1 MDWILEI
8 NSSVNSIVW
17 GPPMMVVLIGTGIF
31 LTFATH
37 GVQFRKFF
45 FAGRQ
50 VLGLDRP
57 SMGEGAVSG
66 YQALATSLSA
76 TVGVSNIAGIP
87 VAIAAGGPGAIF
99 WLFVAGLFGMAT
111 KFAEIAIA
119 LQYREKDRNGEM
131 RGGAM
136 YVLAKGF
143 RMPWFG
149 SVFAALCALAAFGIG
164 NLIQGNSVAAAMQV
178 SFGVPHWMTGLVL
191 VGATALV
198 VLGGLHRIAE
208 VASVLV
214 PVMCSTYVLCALYV
228 LIANWSELPG
238 VVVLVFDSAFTGQ
251 AALGGFAGATVR
263 SAIRSGIARGLNSN
277 EAGLGSAPIVHAAA
291 VTDHPIRQAT
301 YGIFG
306 VFVDT
311 IVVCMLTASTVL
323 LTGTWTSGLE
333 GLEIAANAFQQG
345 LPGTWGGNM
354 VSVAVALF
362 GFSTILGWAY
372 YGETGFTYLFGT
384 RSILWYRLAWS
395 AIVYL
400 GAIGGLEAVWDVT
413 DTMNALMAIPNLF
426 AVLGSVGLLR
436 RLMREFFPLNG

>member
-1 MDWILEI
+1 MDWILDL
-8 NSSVNSIVW
+8 NSTVNSIVW
-17 GPPMMVVLIGTGIF
+17 GPPMMLLLIGTGIL
-31 LTFATH
+31 LTIATR
-37 GVQFRKFF
+37 GVQFRKFR

-57 SMGEGAVSG
+57 SAGEGAVSG
-66 YQALATSLSA
+66 YKALATSLSA
-76 TVGVSNIAGIP
+76 TVGVGNIAGIP
-87 VAIAAGGPGAIF
+87 IAITAGGPGAIF

-119 LQYREKDRNGEM
+119 LQYREKDPNGEM

-164 NLIQGNSVAAAMQV
+164 NLIQANSVSAAMQV
-178 SFGVPHWMTGLVL
+178 SFGVPNWVTGLVL
-191 VGATALV
+191 VVVTALV
-198 VLGGLHRIAE
+198 VLGGLRRIAE

-214 PVMCSTYVLCALYV
+214 PVMCGTYVLCALYV
-228 LIANWSELPG
+228 VLTKWSELPG
-238 VVVLVFDSAFTGQ
+238 VVALVLDSAFTGH
-251 AALGGFAGATVR
+251 AAVGGFAGAAVT

-291 VTDHPIRQAT
+291 VTDHAIRQAT

-323 LTGTWTSGLE
+323 LTGAWTTDLE
-333 GLEIAANAFQQG
+333 GLGIAAHAFQEG
-345 LPGTWGGNM
+345 LPGAWGGSM
-354 VSVAVALF
+354 VSVTVALF

-372 YGETGFTYLFGT
+372 YGETGFTYLFGV
-384 RSILWYRLAWS
+384 RGIVVYRVAWS
-395 AIVYL
+395 AMVFV
-400 GAIGGLEAVWDVT
+400 GAIGGLQAVWDVT

-436 RLMREFFPLNG
+436 RLLREFFPPNG

>member
-1 MDWILEI
+1 MDWILEL
-8 NSSVNSIVW
+8 NSTVNSIVW
-17 GPPMMVVLIGTGIF
+17 GPPMLLLLIGTGVL
-31 LTFATH
+31 LTIATR
-37 GVQFRKFF
+37 GVQFRKFL

-57 SMGEGAVSG
+57 YTGDGAVSG
-66 YQALATSLSA
+66 YKALATSLSA
-76 TVGVSNIAGIP
+76 TVGVGNIAGIP
-87 VAIAAGGPGAIF
+87 IAITAGGPGAIF

-119 LQYREKDRNGEM
+119 LQFREKDPNGEM

-178 SFGVPHWMTGLVL
+178 SFGVPNWVTGLVL
-191 VGATALV
+191 VAATALV

-214 PVMCSTYVLCALYV
+214 PVMCGTYVLCALYV
-228 LIANWSELPG
+228 VLTNWSELPG
-238 VVVLVFDSAFTGQ
+238 VVALVLDSAFTGH
-251 AALGGFAGATVR
+251 AAAGGFAGAAVT
-263 SAIRSGIARGLNSN
+263 SAIRSGIARGLLSN

-291 VTDHPIRQAT
+291 VTDHAIRQAT

-306 VFVDT
+306 VFIDT

-323 LTGTWTSGLE
+323 LTGAWTTDLE
-333 GLEIAANAFQQG
+333 GLGIAAHAFQEG
-345 LPGTWGGNM
+345 LPGAWGGSM

-372 YGETGFTYLFGT
+372 YGETGFTYLFGV
-384 RSILWYRLAWS
+384 RGIVLYRLAWS
-395 AIVYL
+395 AMVYV
-400 GAIGGLEAVWDVT
+400 GAIGGLQAVWDVT

-436 RLMREFFPLNG
+436 RLLREFFPPNG

>member
-1 MDWILEI
+1 MDWILEL
-8 NSSVNSIVW
+8 NSTVNSIVW
-17 GPPMMVVLIGTGIF
+17 GPPMLFLLIGTGIL
-31 LTFATH
+31 LTIATR
-37 GVQFRKFF
+37 GVQFRKFLF
-45 FAGRQ
+45 GGRQ

-57 SMGEGAVSG
+57 ASGEGAVSG
-66 YQALATSLSA
+66 YKALATSLSA
-76 TVGVSNIAGIP
+76 TVGVGNIAGIP
-87 VAIAAGGPGAIF
+87 IAITAGGPGAIF

-119 LQYREKDRNGEM
+119 LQFREKDPNGEM

-178 SFGVPHWMTGLVL
+178 SFGVPNWVTGLAL
-191 VGATALV
+191 VAATALV

-214 PVMCSTYVLCALYV
+214 PVMCGTYVLCALYV
-228 LIANWSELPG
+228 VLTNWSELPG
-238 VVVLVFDSAFTGQ
+238 VVALVLDSAFTGH
-251 AALGGFAGATVR
+251 AAVGGFAGAAVT
-263 SAIRSGIARGLNSN
+263 SAIRSGIARGLLSN

-291 VTDHPIRQAT
+291 VTDHAIRQAT

-306 VFVDT
+306 VFIDT

-323 LTGTWTSGLE
+323 LTRAWTTDLE
-333 GLEIAANAFQQG
+333 GLGIAAHAFQEG
-345 LPGTWGGNM
+345 LPGAWGGTM

-372 YGETGFTYLFGT
+372 YGETGFTYLFGV
-384 RSILWYRLAWS
+384 RGILLYRIAWS
-395 AIVYL
+395 AMVYV
-400 GAIGGLEAVWDVT
+400 GAIGGLQAVWDLT

-436 RLMREFFPLNG
+436 RLMREFFPPNG

>member
-8 NSSVNSIVW
+8 NSTVNSIVW
-17 GPPMMVVLIGTGIF
+17 GVPMLLLLIGTGVL
-31 LTFATH
+31 LTIATR
-37 GVQFRKFF
+37 GVQFRKFR

-57 SMGEGAVSG
+57 STGEGAVSG
-66 YQALATSLSA
+66 YKALATSLSA
-76 TVGVSNIAGIP
+76 TVGVGNIAGIP
-87 VAIAAGGPGAIF
+87 IAITAGGPGAIF
-99 WLFVAGLFGMAT
+99 WLFVAGLLGMAT

-119 LQYREKDRNGEM
+119 LRFREKDPNGEM

-178 SFGVPHWMTGLVL
+178 SFGVPNWVTGLVL
-191 VGATALV
+191 VAATALV
-198 VLGGLHRIAE
+198 VLGGLRRIAE

-214 PVMCSTYVLCALYV
+214 PLMCGIYVLCALYV
-228 LIANWSELPG
+228 VLTNLSELPG
-238 VVVLVFDSAFTGQ
+238 VVALVLESAFTGH
-251 AALGGFAGATVR
+251 AAVGGFAGAAVT

-291 VTDHPIRQAT
+291 VTDHAVRQAT

-323 LTGTWTSGLE
+323 LTGAWTTDQE
-333 GLEIAANAFQQG
+333 GLGIAALAFQEG
-345 LPGTWGGNM
+345 LPGAWGGSM

-372 YGETGFTYLFGT
+372 YGETGFTYLFGV
-384 RSILWYRLAWS
+384 RGIVLYRLAWS
-395 AIVYL
+395 AMVYV
-400 GAIGGLEAVWDVT
+400 GAIGGLQAVWDIT

-436 RLMREFFPLNG
+436 RLLREFFPPNG

>member
-1 MDWILEI
+1 MDWILDL
-8 NSSVNSIVW
+8 NSTVNSIVW
-17 GPPMMVVLIGTGIF
+17 GPPMLLLLIGTGIL
-31 LTFATH
+31 LTIATH
-37 GVQFRKFF
+37 GVQFRKFL

-57 SMGEGAVSG
+57 STGEGAVSG
-66 YQALATSLSA
+66 YKALATSLSA
-76 TVGVSNIAGIP
+76 TVGVGNIAGIP
-87 VAIAAGGPGAIF
+87 IAITAGGPGAIF

-119 LQYREKDRNGEM
+119 LQFREKDPNGEM

-178 SFGVPHWMTGLVL
+178 SFGVPNWVTGLVL
-191 VGATALV
+191 VAATALV

-214 PVMCSTYVLCALYV
+214 PVMCGTYVLCALYV
-228 LIANWSELPG
+228 VLTHWSQLPG
-238 VVVLVFDSAFTGQ
+238 VVALVLDSAFTGH
-251 AALGGFAGATVR
+251 AAVGGFAGAAAT
-263 SAIRSGIARGLNSN
+263 SAIRSGIARGLLSN

-291 VTDHPIRQAT
+291 VTDHAIRQAT

-323 LTGTWTSGLE
+323 LTGAWTTDLE
-333 GLEIAANAFQQG
+333 GLGIAAHAFQEG
-345 LPGTWGGNM
+345 LPGAWGGSM

-372 YGETGFTYLFGT
+372 YGETGFTYLFGV
-384 RSILWYRLAWS
+384 RGIVLYRVAWS
-395 AIVYL
+395 AMVFV
-400 GAIGGLEAVWDVT
+400 GAIGGLQAVWDVT

-426 AVLGSVGLLR
+426 AVLGSIGLLR
-436 RLMREFFPLNG
+436 RLLREFFPPNG

>member
-1 MDWILEI
+1 MDWILNL
-8 NSSVNSIVW
+8 NSTVNSIVW
-17 GPPMMVVLIGTGIF
+17 GPPMLLLLIGTGVL
-31 LTFATH
+31 LTIATR
-37 GVQFRKFF
+37 GVQFRKFV

-57 SMGEGAVSG
+57 ATGEGAVSG
-66 YQALATSLSA
+66 YKALATSLSA
-76 TVGVSNIAGIP
+76 TVGVGNIAGIP
-87 VAIAAGGPGAIF
+87 IAITAGGPGAIF

-119 LQYREKDRNGEM
+119 LQYREKDPNGEM

-178 SFGVPHWMTGLVL
+178 SFGVPNWVTGLVL
-191 VGATALV
+191 VAATALV

-214 PVMCSTYVLCALYV
+214 PVMCGTYVLCALYV
-228 LIANWSELPG
+228 VFTNWSQLPG
-238 VVVLVFDSAFTGQ
+238 IVALVLDSAFTGH
-251 AALGGFAGATVR
+251 AAVGGFAGAAVT
-263 SAIRSGIARGLNSN
+263 SAIRSGIARGLLSN

-291 VTDHPIRQAT
+291 VTDHAIRQAT

-323 LTGTWTSGLE
+323 LTGAWTTDLE
-333 GLEIAANAFQQG
+333 GLGIAAHAFQEG
-345 LPGTWGGNM
+345 LPGAWGGSM

-372 YGETGFTYLFGT
+372 YGETGFTYLFGV
-384 RSILWYRLAWS
+384 RGIVLYRVAWS
-395 AIVYL
+395 AMVFV
-400 GAIGGLEAVWDVT
+400 GAIGGLQAVWDVT

-436 RLMREFFPLNG
+436 RLLREFFPPNG

>member
-1 MDWILEI
+1 MDWILEL
-8 NSSVNSIVW
+8 NSTVNSIVW
-17 GPPMMVVLIGTGIF
+17 GPPMLFLLIGTGIL
-31 LTFATH
+31 LTIATR
-37 GVQFRKFF
+37 GVQFRKFLF
-45 FAGRQ
+45 GGRQ

-57 SMGEGAVSG
+57 ASGEGAVSG
-66 YQALATSLSA
+66 YKALATSLSA
-76 TVGVSNIAGIP
+76 TVGVGNIAGIP
-87 VAIAAGGPGAIF
+87 IAITAGGPGAIF

-119 LQYREKDRNGEM
+119 LQFREKDPNGEM

-178 SFGVPHWMTGLVL
+178 SFGVPNWVTGLAL
-191 VGATALV
+191 VAATALV

-214 PVMCSTYVLCALYV
+214 PVMCGTYVLCALYV
-228 LIANWSELPG
+228 VLTNWSELPG
-238 VVVLVFDSAFTGQ
+238 VVALVLDSAFTGH
-251 AALGGFAGATVR
+251 AAVGGFAGAAVT
-263 SAIRSGIARGLNSN
+263 SAIRSGIARGLLSN

-291 VTDHPIRQAT
+291 VTDHAIRQAT

-306 VFVDT
+306 VFIDT

-323 LTGTWTSGLE
+323 LTGAWTTDLE
-333 GLEIAANAFQQG
+333 GLGIAAHAFQEG
-345 LPGTWGGNM
+345 LPGAWGGTM

-372 YGETGFTYLFGT
+372 YGETGFTYLFGV
-384 RSILWYRLAWS
+384 RGILLYRIAWS
-395 AIVYL
+395 AMVYV
-400 GAIGGLEAVWDVT
+400 GAIGGLQAVWDLT

-436 RLMREFFPLNG
+436 RLMREFFPPNG

>member
-1 MDWILEI
+1 MDWILEL
-8 NSSVNSIVW
+8 NSTVNSIVW
-17 GPPMMVVLIGTGIF
+17 GPPMLFLLIGTGIL
-31 LTFATH
+31 LTIATR
-37 GVQFRKFF
+37 GVQFRKFLF
-45 FAGRQ
+45 GGRQ

-57 SMGEGAVSG
+57 VSGEGAVSG
-66 YQALATSLSA
+66 YKALATSLSA
-76 TVGVSNIAGIP
+76 TVGVGNIAGIP
-87 VAIAAGGPGAIF
+87 IAITAGGPGAIF

-119 LQYREKDRNGEM
+119 LQFREKDPNGEM

-178 SFGVPHWMTGLVL
+178 SFGVPNWVTGLAL
-191 VGATALV
+191 VAATALV

-214 PVMCSTYVLCALYV
+214 PVMCGTYVLCALYV
-228 LIANWSELPG
+228 VLTNWSELPG
-238 VVVLVFDSAFTGQ
+238 VVALVLDSAFTGH
-251 AALGGFAGATVR
+251 AAVGGFAGAAVT
-263 SAIRSGIARGLNSN
+263 SAIRSGIARGLLSN

-291 VTDHPIRQAT
+291 VTDHAIRQAT

-306 VFVDT
+306 VFIDT

-323 LTGTWTSGLE
+323 LTGAWTTDLE
-333 GLEIAANAFQQG
+333 GLGIAAHAFQEG
-345 LPGTWGGNM
+345 LPGAWGGTM

-372 YGETGFTYLFGT
+372 YGETGFTYLFGV
-384 RSILWYRLAWS
+384 RGILLYRIAWS
-395 AIVYL
+395 AMVYV
-400 GAIGGLEAVWDVT
+400 GAIGGLQAVWDLT

-436 RLMREFFPLNG
+436 RLMREFFPPNG

>member
-1 MDWILEI
+1 
-8 NSSVNSIVW
+8 
-17 GPPMMVVLIGTGIF
+17 
-31 LTFATH
+31 
-37 GVQFRKFF
+37 
-45 FAGRQ
+45 
-50 VLGLDRP
+50 
-57 SMGEGAVSG
+57 
-66 YQALATSLSA
+66 
-76 TVGVSNIAGIP
+76 
-87 VAIAAGGPGAIF
+87 
-99 WLFVAGLFGMAT
+99 MAT

-119 LQYREKDRNGEM
+119 LQFREKDPNGEM

-178 SFGVPHWMTGLVL
+178 SFGVPNWVTGLAL
-191 VGATALV
+191 VAATALV

-214 PVMCSTYVLCALYV
+214 PVMCGTYVLCALYV
-228 LIANWSELPG
+228 VLTNWSELPG
-238 VVVLVFDSAFTGQ
+238 VVALVLDSAFTGH
-251 AALGGFAGATVR
+251 AAVGGFAGAAVT
-263 SAIRSGIARGLNSN
+263 SAIRSGIARGLLSN

-291 VTDHPIRQAT
+291 VTDHAIRQAT

-306 VFVDT
+306 VFIDT

-323 LTGTWTSGLE
+323 LTGAWTTDLE
-333 GLEIAANAFQQG
+333 GLGIAAHAFQEG
-345 LPGTWGGNM
+345 LPGAWGGTM

-372 YGETGFTYLFGT
+372 YGETGFTYLFGV
-384 RSILWYRLAWS
+384 RGILLYRIAWS
-395 AIVYL
+395 AMVYV
-400 GAIGGLEAVWDVT
+400 GAIGGLQAVWDLT

-436 RLMREFFPLNG
+436 RLMREFFPPNG

>member
-1 MDWILEI
+1 MDWILEL
-8 NSSVNSIVW
+8 NSTVNSIVW
-17 GPPMMVVLIGTGIF
+17 GPPMLFLLIGTGIL
-31 LTFATH
+31 LTIATR
-37 GVQFRKFF
+37 GVQFRKFLF
-45 FAGRQ
+45 GGRQ

-57 SMGEGAVSG
+57 ASGEGAVSG
-66 YQALATSLSA
+66 YKALATSLSA
-76 TVGVSNIAGIP
+76 TVGVGNIAGIP
-87 VAIAAGGPGAIF
+87 IAITAGGPGAIF

-119 LQYREKDRNGEM
+119 LQFREKDPNGEM

-178 SFGVPHWMTGLVL
+178 SFGVPNWVTGLAL
-191 VGATALV
+191 VAATALV

-214 PVMCSTYVLCALYV
+214 PVMCGTYVLCALYV
-228 LIANWSELPG
+228 VLTNWSELPG
-238 VVVLVFDSAFTGQ
+238 VVALVLDSAFTGH
-251 AALGGFAGATVR
+251 AAVGGFAGAAVT
-263 SAIRSGIARGLNSN
+263 SAIRSGIARGLLSN

-291 VTDHPIRQAT
+291 VTDHAIRQAT

-306 VFVDT
+306 VFIDT

-323 LTGTWTSGLE
+323 LTRAWTTDLE
-333 GLEIAANAFQQG
+333 GLGIAAHAFQEG
-345 LPGTWGGNM
+345 LPGAWGGTM

-372 YGETGFTYLFGT
+372 YGETGFTYLFGV
-384 RSILWYRLAWS
+384 RGILLYRIAWS
-395 AIVYL
+395 AMVYV
-400 GAIGGLEAVWDVT
+400 GAVGGLQAVWDLT

-436 RLMREFFPLNG
+436 RLMREFFPPNG